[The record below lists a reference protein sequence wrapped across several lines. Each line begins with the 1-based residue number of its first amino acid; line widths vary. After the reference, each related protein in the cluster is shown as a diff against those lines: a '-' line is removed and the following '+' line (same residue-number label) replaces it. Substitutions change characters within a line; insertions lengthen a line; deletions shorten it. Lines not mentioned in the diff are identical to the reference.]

1 MTSRSAVGRSR
12 FVRGSGGRGAEPR
25 SAIGDGPPAAPAPAA
40 TSAPAG
46 AVPSRAVPRRATAH
60 PGARRHSDR
69 CRYRQGE
76 YALRGPGASGCPGA
90 AVWRGSGSG
99 STGAFVW
106 QRRTGPGRV
115 SWAGSAGPGQL
126 GRGRRAGAAPP
137 PRCCLFR
144 HRRIKPRACAPL
156 PLVAPGWKAAV
167 TSPHFHMTLRRHEAP
182 PSPPRNVLPRPRTA
196 PARRR
201 HLPAGSPT
209 PPGGV
214 TAPCLGSAGGLSVR
228 GLFVGKWRPSGGV
241 GGGARRCVIPAAPR
255 RCRARVPAA
264 SRVAARAP
272 CPPGSGLCAA
282 AVTAAARGPRAP
294 SCCGTRCSAGLR
306 SSRSRCLFVS
316 LFFPKN
322 KCYYF

>member
-1 MTSRSAVGRSR
+1 MLSRPVPCHAVPPPIPAPADTVTGADTGRVSTR
-12 FVRGSGGRGAEPR
+12 CGGRGLRGVRGRRCGGAPGRAPREPLSGSGGRGR
-25 SAIGDGPPAAPAPAA
+25 
-40 TSAPAG
+40 
-46 AVPSRAVPRRATAH
+46 
-60 PGARRHSDR
+60 
-69 CRYRQGE
+69 
-76 YALRGPGASGCPGA
+76 
-90 AVWRGSGSG
+90 
-99 STGAFVW
+99 
-106 QRRTGPGRV
+106 
-115 SWAGSAGPGQL
+115 AGSAGPGQL